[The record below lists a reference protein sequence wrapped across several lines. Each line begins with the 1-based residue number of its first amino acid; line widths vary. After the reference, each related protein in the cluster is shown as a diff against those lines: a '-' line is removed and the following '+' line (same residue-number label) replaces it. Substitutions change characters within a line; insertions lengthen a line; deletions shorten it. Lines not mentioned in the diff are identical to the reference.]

1 MVELTPELLLR
12 AYAIGIFPMAESQD
26 ATELFWIDPDRRGV
40 LPLESFHLPRR
51 LRRTLRSD
59 LFEVRCDGEFE
70 AVIRG
75 CAEPAPDRPK
85 TWINEKIVELYTE
98 LYRNGYAHS
107 VETRHNGQ
115 LVGGLYGVALGG
127 AFFGESRFS
136 RVTDASKLALA
147 HLVARLRLGGFRLL
161 DTQFV
166 TTHLEQ
172 FGAIE
177 IPRELYRRQ
186 LAEAIAAPAYFPLEP
201 LDGAAVASVL
211 QSSTV
216 IS

>member
-127 AFFGESRFS
+127 AFFGESMFS
-136 RVTDASKLALA
+136 RVTDASKIALA